1 MGTRGYRIYR
11 SKGRYFIHYNHWDS
25 YPDDFGLEVLHE
37 IPRGVSKAK
46 FEKWVRLTRKELDA
60 KFEELDSDSK
70 KDDFV
75 LDEHPED
82 DICIE
87 WVYEIDLDNLVFHVD
102 RMPMFRLD
110 NMPPDDVFVDSI
122 SHDHFGHKALDE
134 HTPIQYRYNW
144 RAPPPPP
151 RSELSSAYKS
161 YPNRSSTCSIH
172 ELLRMPMKMSSIER
186 ARKALVGP
194 LITRLMTERSVGI
207 SLRGLEAVPD
217 RRHLPKSML
226 KLALTFVNFAVGLPN
241 PSVPCNSSGITW
253 DFIWIRKDVCLRITT
268 HLDDEDN
275 LQASIGDL
283 IRHINNSYK
292 VGTVYGIACSIFHC
306 AIVRLD
312 KDEQGT
318 SFAHTP
324 ALEFLP
330 SFYAREIC
338 TPGIE
343 ALSRLGF
350 QASGLDFL
358 DTISEAHDLPC
369 LAHRRSG
376 SVASKI
382 PVEVWTNVGDYI
394 TSPIDLVKLAYIS
407 PQALSAAANLARYPC
422 VLDYRL
428 VDVQAVGSIPPPS
441 DSSSETT
448 EDTDEEEI
456 EEDDIKHYY
465 LQLGRA
471 KFTAVKDGRRV
482 TVEICQGAG
491 CKNATGRF
499 RVTTY
504 LKGSLK
510 VKGPRPYII
519 ELDDDK
525 AN

>member
-186 ARKALVGP
+186 SRKALAGP
-194 LITRLMTERSVGI
+194 LITRLMTERSVAI

-217 RRHLPKSML
+217 RRHIPESTL

-241 PSVPCNSSGITW
+241 TSVPCNSSGITW
-253 DFIWIRKDVCLRITT
+253 NFIWIRKDVCLRITT

-283 IRHINNSYK
+283 IHHIDNSHK
-292 VGTVYGIACSIFHC
+292 VGTIYGIACSIFHC

-312 KDEQGT
+312 KDERGT

-343 ALSRLGF
+343 ALSRLGC
-350 QASGLDFL
+350 QASGLRF
-358 DTISEAHDLPC
+358 
-369 LAHRRSG
+369 
-376 SVASKI
+376 
-382 PVEVWTNVGDYI
+382 
-394 TSPIDLVKLAYIS
+394 
-407 PQALSAAANLARYPC
+407 
-422 VLDYRL
+422 
-428 VDVQAVGSIPPPS
+428 SI
-441 DSSSETT
+441 
-448 EDTDEEEI
+448 
-456 EEDDIKHYY
+456 
-465 LQLGRA
+465 L
-471 KFTAVKDGRRV
+471 
-482 TVEICQGAG
+482 
-491 CKNATGRF
+491 
-499 RVTTY
+499 
-504 LKGSLK
+504 SLK
-510 VKGPRPYII
+510 HTT
-519 ELDDDK
+519 
-525 AN
+525 AHA